1 MKRINQGW
9 LCFLCASAM
18 VMLVSCSPI
27 PYLEL
32 EYRLPAKSE
41 ALKGKRVYVTVE
53 DLRTNKDIIGKGAR
67 GEFENFSGNI
77 SFSVARA
84 SGPGT
89 RVGIYDIPSLFK
101 EAFIK
106 RLEDQGAE
114 VVPGPGKGTLEL
126 TLVLK
131 RFLLDLTD
139 REWKLKM
146 AYELKLSRDGN
157 VLSRQIVSG
166 DGERLK
172 LIGRDQADVL
182 AGEVFTDL
190 VNRADLIRLFRDAGL

>member
-9 LCFLCASAM
+9 LGFLFASTMA
-18 VMLVSCSPI
+18 LLLSCSPI
-27 PYLEL
+27 PYLEV
-32 EYRLPAKSE
+32 EYRLPTKSE
-41 ALKGKRVYVTVE
+41 TLKGKRVYVTVE
-53 DLRTNKDIIGKGAR
+53 DIRTNKDIIGEGAR
-67 GEFENFSGNI
+67 DEFENFSGNV
-77 SFSVARA
+77 SFSVART

-89 RVGIYDIPSLFK
+89 RVGIYEVPSLMK
-101 EAFIK
+101 EGFIR
-106 RLEDQGAE
+106 RLQNEGVE
-114 VVPGPGKGTLEL
+114 VAPGVEEGTLHL
-126 TLVLK
+126 TLILQ

-139 REWKLKM
+139 REWTLKM

-190 VNRADLIRLFRDAGL
+190 VNRADLNRLFREAGS

>member
-1 MKRINQGW
+1 MKRINQAW
-9 LCFLCASAM
+9 LGLLCASA
-18 VMLVSCSPI
+18 VALLLSCSAI

-32 EYRLPAKSE
+32 EYRLPTKAE
-41 ALKGKRVYVTVE
+41 TLKGKRVYVTVE
-53 DLRTNKDIIGKGAR
+53 DIRTNKDMIGEGAR
-67 GEFENFSGNI
+67 EEFENFSGNV
-77 SFSVARA
+77 SFSVART

-89 RVGIYDIPSLFK
+89 RVGIYDVPSLFK
-101 EAFIK
+101 EGFIR
-106 RLEDQGAE
+106 RLQNEGVEVAPGAE
-114 VVPGPGKGTLEL
+114 KGTLQL
-126 TLVLK
+126 TLVLE

-139 REWKLKM
+139 REWTLKM

-157 VLSRQIVSG
+157 VLSTQIVSG

-190 VNRADLIRLFRDAGL
+190 VNRADLNRLFRDAGS

>member
-9 LCFLCASAM
+9 LGFVFASTMALLLSCA
-18 VMLVSCSPI
+18 PI
-27 PYLEL
+27 PYLEV
-32 EYRLPAKSE
+32 EYRMPTKSE
-41 ALKGKRVYVTVE
+41 TLKGQRVYVTVE
-53 DLRTNKDIIGKGAR
+53 DARTNKDIIGEGAR
-67 GEFENFSGNI
+67 DEFENFSGNV
-77 SFSVARA
+77 SFSVART

-89 RVGIYDIPSLFK
+89 RVGIYDVPSLFRQG
-101 EAFIK
+101 FVR
-106 RLEDQGAE
+106 RLQNEGVE
-114 VVPGPGKGTLEL
+114 VAPGVESGTLHL
-126 TLVLK
+126 TLVLQ

-139 REWKLKM
+139 REWTLKM

-190 VNRADLIRLFRDAGL
+190 VNRADLNRLFREAGS

>member
-18 VMLVSCSPI
+18 AMFLSCSPI

-32 EYRLPAKSE
+32 EYHLPAKSE
-41 ALKGKRVYVTVE
+41 LLKGKRVYVTVE
-53 DLRTNKDIIGKGAR
+53 DLRTDKDIIGKGAR

-77 SFSVARA
+77 SFSVART

-114 VVPGPGKGTLEL
+114 VVPGAGKGTLEL

-131 RFLLDLTD
+131 RFLLDLAD
-139 REWKLKM
+139 RQWTLKM
-146 AYELKLSRDGN
+146 AYDLKLSRDGK

-172 LIGRDQADVL
+172 LIGRDEADVL

-190 VNRADLIRLFRDAGL
+190 VNRADLIRLFRDAGA